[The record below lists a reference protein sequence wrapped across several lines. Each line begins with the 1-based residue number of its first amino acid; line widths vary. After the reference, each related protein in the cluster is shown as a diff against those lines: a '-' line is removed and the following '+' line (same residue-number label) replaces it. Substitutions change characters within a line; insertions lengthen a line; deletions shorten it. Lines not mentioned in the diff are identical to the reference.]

1 MAIIEILQ
9 QYALISLLGISI
21 LLSLVT
27 TLIYKYATNQSV
39 MKELK
44 ADLKKYQE
52 QMKSHRDNPTE
63 VMEIQ
68 KKAME
73 VNTKYMKQSFKPM
86 FITLIPFLIIFYLL
100 KMVYDTMI
108 IIPLSFWQGHLGW
121 VGSYIIFSMV
131 FTSLFR
137 KALKVA

>member
-21 LLSLVT
+21 LLSLIT
-27 TLIYKYATNQSV
+27 TLVYKYATNQSV

-52 QMKSHRDNPTE
+52 QMKDHRDNPTE
-63 VMEIQ
+63 VLEIQ

-73 VNTKYMKQSFKPM
+73 VNSKYMKQSFKPM

>member
-1 MAIIEILQ
+1 MAIVEILQ

-86 FITLIPFLIIFYLL
+86 FITMIPFLIIFYLL